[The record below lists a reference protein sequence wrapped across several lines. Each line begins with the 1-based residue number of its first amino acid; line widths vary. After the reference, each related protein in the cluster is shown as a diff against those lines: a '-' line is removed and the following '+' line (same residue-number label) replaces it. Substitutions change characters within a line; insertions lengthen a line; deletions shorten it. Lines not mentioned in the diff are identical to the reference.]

1 MSGRVDIV
9 HPPHARRLTQH
20 KGGVRAPEYETCAE
34 RTNPWLSTPRQ
45 EEGTNPQATGL
56 TNGNNFLM
64 TVDARLRSWWHRC
77 AMLRDFA
84 DSGGASTPV
93 SCL

>member
-20 KGGVRAPEYETCAE
+20 KGGVRAQKHEICAE
-34 RTNPWLSTPRQ
+34 PTNPWLSLLRR
-45 EEGTNPQATGL
+45 EEGPNPQATGL
-56 TNGNNFLM
+56 TNGYSLLM

-84 DSGGASTPV
+84 DSGGASTPL